1 VLVPYVL
8 YIQAHG
14 TTFTKVHDFFLKFL
28 MFANLIT
35 KELEDKLT
43 PQKLRIEE
51 NGGRVVA
58 CFSFTSSLSHF
69 NYQRFEHNSILKKL
83 GNENNGF
90 NHERIH
96 RQINVHEKAKK

>member
-1 VLVPYVL
+1 MPYVL

-14 TTFTKVHDFFLKFL
+14 TTFTKVHDFFFKFL

-51 NGGRVVA
+51 NGGRVV
-58 CFSFTSSLSHF
+58 CMLFFHF
-69 NYQRFEHNSILKKL
+69 
-83 GNENNGF
+83 
-90 NHERIH
+90 
-96 RQINVHEKAKK
+96 